1 MITYENYVQYLK
13 DNDQGFICNETMHN
27 AERKERRRRHC
38 FDRAKKLEEHDLS
51 KYKTREEAEVAL
63 KVQGEEMIV
72 GCGGIV
78 FILMSSIIS
87 WIIQRMLTNYFD

>member
-1 MITYENYVQYLK
+1 MITYENYIQYLK
-13 DNDQGFICNETMHN
+13 DNDNDFICNETMIN
-27 AERKERRRRHC
+27 AVKKERRRRRC
-38 FDRAKKLEEHDLS
+38 FDKARGLEEHDLS
-51 KYKTREEAEVAL
+51 QYKTKEEAQAAL
-63 KVQGEEMIV
+63 QAEGDQMIV